1 MTTKADLPQVVVRF
15 ISMILS
21 PSRPVENNKLKIMD
35 LQFKNWIIGLSYALA
50 AVTVPAMSQDQNQPD
65 SLPVKELV
73 ITTINAS
80 QPDSMSRG
88 LMITDKISHESLV
101 NTKKTADIGD
111 LHPMAIAF
119 VQDYLEENTN
129 RLEKM
134 KGTSDAQFRL
144 IDNIFTR
151 YQLPTELKYL
161 AVIESNLKSYAT
173 SNKGAVGPWQFMP
186 ETGRLMGLKVNAS
199 RDDRR
204 DLNKSTHAAAKYLRD
219 LHRELGDWL
228 LVIAAYNGGSG
239 RVESAIRKSKSR
251 DFWKLQYYLPAE
263 SRNHVKKFIATHYIM
278 EGQGGVTT
286 TVAADLPSGSGQAID
301 EALLAGTESQAI
313 TGKYHSMIMAKN
325 LSMDI
330 LMFNQLN
337 PGFDVKVGVGEYTLR
352 LPADKMQVFN
362 ATKMQILGESV
373 EFLLT
378 NAPVDKN
385 KFPEEVKMPVAK
397 KSTVKSTKK

>member
-1 MTTKADLPQVVVRF
+1 
-15 ISMILS
+15 
-21 PSRPVENNKLKIMD
+21 MD
-35 LQFKNWIIGLSYALA
+35 LQLKNWIIGLSYALA
-50 AVTVPAMSQDQNQPD
+50 AITVPAMSQDQNLPD

-80 QPDSMSRG
+80 QPDSSVGGMMLNHKFVSENKE
-88 LMITDKISHESLV
+88 T
-101 NTKKTADIGD
+101 TKKGSSISD

-119 VQDYLEENTN
+119 VQDYLEDNTE

-134 KGTSDAQFRL
+134 KGSADAQFRL

-151 YQLPTELKYL
+151 YNLPTELKYL

-199 RDDRR
+199 KDERR
-204 DLNKSTHAAAKYLRD
+204 DLYKSTHAAAKYLRD
-219 LHRELGDWL
+219 LYKDLGDWL
-228 LVIAAYNGGSG
+228 LVIAAYNGGSA
-239 RVESAIRKSKSR
+239 RVETAIKKSKSR

-286 TVAADLPSGSGQAID
+286 TVAADLPSGSGQVID

-313 TGKYHSMIMAKN
+313 TGKYQSMIVAKN

-330 LMFNQLN
+330 LTFNSLN
-337 PGFDVKVGVGEYTLR
+337 PGFDVKVSVGEYTLR
-352 LPADKMQVFN
+352 LPADKMQLFN
-362 ATKMQILGESV
+362 ANKMQILGESV
-373 EFLLT
+373 QFLLT
-378 NAPVDKN
+378 NVAVDKN
-385 KFPEEVKMPVAK
+385 KFPEEVKIPVAK
-397 KSTVKSTKK
+397 KATVKTTKK

>member
-1 MTTKADLPQVVVRF
+1 
-15 ISMILS
+15 
-21 PSRPVENNKLKIMD
+21 MD

-50 AVTVPAMSQDQNQPD
+50 AVTVPAMSQDQNLPD

-80 QPDSMSRG
+80 QPDSLGRG
-88 LMITDKISHESLV
+88 LMLTDKSVTAVQPETIKKSSSIS
-101 NTKKTADIGD
+101 D

-119 VQDYLEENTN
+119 VQDYLEENTE

-134 KGTSDAQFRL
+134 KGSADAQFRL

-151 YQLPTELKYL
+151 YNLPTELKYL

-199 RDDRR
+199 KDERR
-204 DLNKSTHAAAKYLRD
+204 DLYKSTHAAAKYLRD
-219 LHRELGDWL
+219 LYKDMGDWL
-228 LVIAAYNGGSG
+228 LVIAAYNGGAG
-239 RVESAIRKSKSR
+239 RVETAIRKSKSR

-286 TVAADLPSGSGQAID
+286 TVAADLPSGSGQVID

-330 LMFNQLN
+330 LTFNILN
-337 PGFDVKVGVGEYTLR
+337 PGFDAKVGVGEYTLR
-352 LPADKMQVFN
+352 LPADKMQLFN
-362 ATKMQILGESV
+362 ANKMQILGESV
-373 EFLLT
+373 QFLLT
-378 NAPVDKN
+378 NVAVDKN
-385 KFPEEVKMPVAK
+385 KFPEEVKLPVAK
-397 KSTVKSTKK
+397 KATVKTTKK